1 MRLEVFCEDRLG
13 LTRELLDLLV
23 LRGIDLRGIDIDPIG
38 RIYLNFA
45 ELEFATFSSLM
56 AEIRRIAGVTDV
68 RTVPWMPSEREHL
81 ALSALLV
88 AMPEPVLSL
97 DTKGRVELANP
108 ASCLLFGQSQAKLRN
123 HPVAQLIADFN
134 VQRWLESSPQETHAE
149 HVVVNGQN
157 YLLEVTPV
165 YLEGEHNERVLT
177 GAVAM
182 LRSTVRMGRQL
193 QTMTSQD
200 TSAFSQILAVG
211 PKMRHVVEQ
220 ARKLAML
227 SAPLLIVG
235 DTGTGKDLL
244 AHACHL
250 ASPRAG
256 KPYLALNCGSIP
268 EDAVESELF
277 GDALQGKKG
286 FFEQANG
293 GCMIARAINPS
304 VFGVLFNNWAL
315 ELAILLTTLAISGL
329 TGWLLVRYSALPGAT
344 GAWGSSPGG
353 ASAMVVMAQEYGAD
367 VRLVALMQYLRVLFV
382 VGAAALVVRYALGN
396 EAQEMTQDI
405 VWFPSLTQNFPF
417 TLLLTAVA
425 CWLGM
430 RLRIPSGAMLLPML
444 LGALAQ
450 GGGWLMLELPEW
462 LLAMAYAVLGWTVG
476 LQFNKAIFLLA
487 LKTLPQIIASIIGLI
502 LMCALMAL
510 ALTHILQMDFMTAYL
525 ATSPGG
531 LDTVAIIAAGTR
543 ADMSFIMALQTLR
556 LFTILLTGPAMAR
569 AISRYAPRQ

>member
-1 MRLEVFCEDRLG
+1 MLLSGAGLG
-13 LTRELLDLLV
+13 LIYVYVSNGFACDPFLGVVVSCSVNKKTTATNGGSFAGIQSYQLFLPKVTGFHGAQVPKLSFQCSRSQATTSRTLDTSLAHPVYQWLLPVALCRVFPGWTQDDIPGWCILASRRAIGHWLILLLLSV
-23 LRGIDLRGIDIDPIG
+23 L
-38 RIYLNFA
+38 
-45 ELEFATFSSLM
+45 FSSLLLRIHLP
-56 AEIRRIAGVTDV
+56 AALLLGPLIAG
-68 RTVPWMPSEREHL
+68 L
-81 ALSALLV
+81 I
-88 AMPEPVLSL
+88 LSL
-97 DTKGRVELANP
+97 RGV
-108 ASCLLFGQSQAKLRN
+108 KLS
-123 HPVAQLIADFN
+123 I
-134 VQRWLESSPQETHAE
+134 
-149 HVVVNGQN
+149 
-157 YLLEVTPV
+157 
-165 YLEGEHNERVLT
+165 
-177 GAVAM
+177 
-182 LRSTVRMGRQL
+182 
-193 QTMTSQD
+193 
-200 TSAFSQILAVG
+200 
-211 PKMRHVVEQ
+211 
-220 ARKLAML
+220 
-227 SAPLLIVG
+227 
-235 DTGTGKDLL
+235 
-244 AHACHL
+244 
-250 ASPRAG
+250 PR
-256 KPYLALNCGSIP
+256 PCYLA
-268 EDAVESELF
+268 A
-277 GDALQGKKG
+277 
-286 FFEQANG
+286 QAIV

-315 ELAILLTTLAISGL
+315 VLAILLTTLAISGL

-405 VWFPSLTQNFPF
+405 VWFPSLTLNFPF

-487 LKTLPQIIASIIGLI
+487 LKTLPQIIASILGLI

>member
-1 MRLEVFCEDRLG
+1 MASRRAIGHWLI
-13 LTRELLDLLV
+13 LLLLSV
-23 LRGIDLRGIDIDPIG
+23 L
-38 RIYLNFA
+38 
-45 ELEFATFSSLM
+45 FSSLLLRIHLP
-56 AEIRRIAGVTDV
+56 AALLLGPLIAG
-68 RTVPWMPSEREHL
+68 L
-81 ALSALLV
+81 ILSLRGVKLSIPRPCYLV
-88 AMPEPVLSL
+88 A
-97 DTKGRVELANP
+97 
-108 ASCLLFGQSQAKLRN
+108 QA
-123 HPVAQLIADFN
+123 
-134 VQRWLESSPQETHAE
+134 
-149 HVVVNGQN
+149 
-157 YLLEVTPV
+157 
-165 YLEGEHNERVLT
+165 
-177 GAVAM
+177 
-182 LRSTVRMGRQL
+182 
-193 QTMTSQD
+193 
-200 TSAFSQILAVG
+200 
-211 PKMRHVVEQ
+211 
-220 ARKLAML
+220 
-227 SAPLLIVG
+227 IV
-235 DTGTGKDLL
+235 
-244 AHACHL
+244 
-250 ASPRAG
+250 
-256 KPYLALNCGSIP
+256 
-268 EDAVESELF
+268 
-277 GDALQGKKG
+277 
-286 FFEQANG
+286 

-315 ELAILLTTLAISGL
+315 VLAILLTTLAISGL

-353 ASAMVVMAQEYGAD
+353 ASAMVV
-367 VRLVALMQYLRVLFV
+367 
-382 VGAAALVVRYALGN
+382 RYALGN

-405 VWFPSLTQNFPF
+405 VWFPSLTLNFPF

>member
-268 EDAVESELF
+268 EDAVESELS
-277 GDALQGKKG
+277 ATR
-286 FFEQANG
+286 
-293 GCMIARAINPS
+293 CRARRASSSKPTAARCCWMKLARCRRACRPS
-304 VFGVLFNNWAL
+304 CCAFS
-315 ELAILLTTLAISGL
+315 TTAPS
-329 TGWLLVRYSALPGAT
+329 
-344 GAWGSSPGG
+344 
-353 ASAMVVMAQEYGAD
+353 
-367 VRLVALMQYLRVLFV
+367 
-382 VGAAALVVRYALGN
+382 AALA
-396 EAQEMTQDI
+396 
-405 VWFPSLTQNFPF
+405 
-417 TLLLTAVA
+417 
-425 CWLGM
+425 
-430 RLRIPSGAMLLPML
+430 RIMKCTS
-444 LGALAQ
+444 
-450 GGGWLMLELPEW
+450 
-462 LLAMAYAVLGWTVG
+462 
-476 LQFNKAIFLLA
+476 
-487 LKTLPQIIASIIGLI
+487 
-502 LMCALMAL
+502 MC
-510 ALTHILQMDFMTAYL
+510 
-525 ATSPGG
+525 G
-531 LDTVAIIAAGTR
+531 
-543 ADMSFIMALQTLR
+543 
-556 LFTILLTGPAMAR
+556 
-569 AISRYAPRQ
+569 

>member
-1 MRLEVFCEDRLG
+1 MSTSPGHLLQWMKLLG
-13 LTRELLDLLV
+13 LSAGLSGVLFGLHLPAALLLGPMIAGITLS
-23 LRGIDLRGIDIDPIG
+23 LRG
-38 RIYLNFA
+38 A
-45 ELEFATFSSLM
+45 S
-56 AEIRRIAGVTDV
+56 IRVPRPFFIA
-68 RTVPWMPSEREHL
+68 
-81 ALSALLV
+81 A
-88 AMPEPVLSL
+88 
-97 DTKGRVELANP
+97 
-108 ASCLLFGQSQAKLRN
+108 QA
-123 HPVAQLIADFN
+123 I
-134 VQRWLESSPQETHAE
+134 
-149 HVVVNGQN
+149 
-157 YLLEVTPV
+157 
-165 YLEGEHNERVLT
+165 
-177 GAVAM
+177 
-182 LRSTVRMGRQL
+182 
-193 QTMTSQD
+193 
-200 TSAFSQILAVG
+200 I
-211 PKMRHVVEQ
+211 
-220 ARKLAML
+220 
-227 SAPLLIVG
+227 
-235 DTGTGKDLL
+235 
-244 AHACHL
+244 
-250 ASPRAG
+250 
-256 KPYLALNCGSIP
+256 
-268 EDAVESELF
+268 
-277 GDALQGKKG
+277 
-286 FFEQANG
+286 
-293 GCMIARAINPS
+293 GCMIARTLTPS
-304 VFGVLFNNWAL
+304 VFSVLIGHWPL
-315 ELAILLTTLAISGL
+315 VLLILFSTLAVSAL

-405 VWFPSLTQNFPF
+405 VWFPSLTLNFPF

-487 LKTLPQIIASIIGLI
+487 LKTLPQIIASILGLI

>member
-1 MRLEVFCEDRLG
+1 MASRRAIGHWLI
-13 LTRELLDLLV
+13 LLLLSV
-23 LRGIDLRGIDIDPIG
+23 L
-38 RIYLNFA
+38 
-45 ELEFATFSSLM
+45 FSSLLLRIHLP
-56 AEIRRIAGVTDV
+56 AALLLGPLIAG
-68 RTVPWMPSEREHL
+68 L
-81 ALSALLV
+81 I
-88 AMPEPVLSL
+88 LSL
-97 DTKGRVELANP
+97 RGV
-108 ASCLLFGQSQAKLRN
+108 KLS
-123 HPVAQLIADFN
+123 I
-134 VQRWLESSPQETHAE
+134 
-149 HVVVNGQN
+149 
-157 YLLEVTPV
+157 
-165 YLEGEHNERVLT
+165 
-177 GAVAM
+177 
-182 LRSTVRMGRQL
+182 
-193 QTMTSQD
+193 
-200 TSAFSQILAVG
+200 
-211 PKMRHVVEQ
+211 
-220 ARKLAML
+220 
-227 SAPLLIVG
+227 
-235 DTGTGKDLL
+235 
-244 AHACHL
+244 
-250 ASPRAG
+250 PR
-256 KPYLALNCGSIP
+256 PCYLA
-268 EDAVESELF
+268 A
-277 GDALQGKKG
+277 
-286 FFEQANG
+286 QAIV

-315 ELAILLTTLAISGL
+315 VLAILLTTLAISGL

-405 VWFPSLTQNFPF
+405 VWFPSLTLNFPF

-531 LDTVAIIAAGTR
+531 LDTVAIIAAATR

-556 LFTILLTGPAMAR
+556 LFTILLTGPAWRGLSPAMRRGNKKPSQSEGWADRMSASAMRPGNLLSGFQGGQRGVVVRLFGDFVHQLAVDDLIVFIDNDHRTGSQASQRTGGDGDAVVSEEGR
-569 AISRYAPRQ
+569 AAQRGQGDHIAQAFRAAEAGLGERQVSGNAQHYGVVQFSGQLVEFTH

>member
-1 MRLEVFCEDRLG
+1 MASRRAIGHWLI
-13 LTRELLDLLV
+13 LLLLSV
-23 LRGIDLRGIDIDPIG
+23 L
-38 RIYLNFA
+38 
-45 ELEFATFSSLM
+45 FSSLLLRIHLP
-56 AEIRRIAGVTDV
+56 AALLLGPLIAG
-68 RTVPWMPSEREHL
+68 L
-81 ALSALLV
+81 I
-88 AMPEPVLSL
+88 LSL
-97 DTKGRVELANP
+97 RGV
-108 ASCLLFGQSQAKLRN
+108 KLS
-123 HPVAQLIADFN
+123 I
-134 VQRWLESSPQETHAE
+134 
-149 HVVVNGQN
+149 
-157 YLLEVTPV
+157 
-165 YLEGEHNERVLT
+165 
-177 GAVAM
+177 
-182 LRSTVRMGRQL
+182 
-193 QTMTSQD
+193 
-200 TSAFSQILAVG
+200 
-211 PKMRHVVEQ
+211 
-220 ARKLAML
+220 
-227 SAPLLIVG
+227 
-235 DTGTGKDLL
+235 
-244 AHACHL
+244 
-250 ASPRAG
+250 PR
-256 KPYLALNCGSIP
+256 PCYLA
-268 EDAVESELF
+268 A
-277 GDALQGKKG
+277 
-286 FFEQANG
+286 QAIV

-315 ELAILLTTLAISGL
+315 VLAILLTTLAISGL
-329 TGWLLVRYSALPGAT
+329 T
-344 GAWGSSPGG
+344 GG

-367 VRLVALMQYLRVLFV
+367 VRLVALKQYLRVLFV

-405 VWFPSLTQNFPF
+405 VWFPSLTLNFPF

-487 LKTLPQIIASIIGLI
+487 LKTLPQIIASILGLI

-531 LDTVAIIAAGTR
+531 LDTVAIIAAATR

>member
-1 MRLEVFCEDRLG
+1 MASRRAIGHWLI
-13 LTRELLDLLV
+13 LLLLSV
-23 LRGIDLRGIDIDPIG
+23 L
-38 RIYLNFA
+38 
-45 ELEFATFSSLM
+45 FSSLLLRIHLP
-56 AEIRRIAGVTDV
+56 AALLLGPLIAG
-68 RTVPWMPSEREHL
+68 L
-81 ALSALLV
+81 I
-88 AMPEPVLSL
+88 LSL
-97 DTKGRVELANP
+97 RGV
-108 ASCLLFGQSQAKLRN
+108 KLS
-123 HPVAQLIADFN
+123 I
-134 VQRWLESSPQETHAE
+134 
-149 HVVVNGQN
+149 
-157 YLLEVTPV
+157 
-165 YLEGEHNERVLT
+165 
-177 GAVAM
+177 
-182 LRSTVRMGRQL
+182 
-193 QTMTSQD
+193 
-200 TSAFSQILAVG
+200 
-211 PKMRHVVEQ
+211 
-220 ARKLAML
+220 
-227 SAPLLIVG
+227 
-235 DTGTGKDLL
+235 
-244 AHACHL
+244 
-250 ASPRAG
+250 PR
-256 KPYLALNCGSIP
+256 PCYLA
-268 EDAVESELF
+268 A
-277 GDALQGKKG
+277 
-286 FFEQANG
+286 QAIV

-315 ELAILLTTLAISGL
+315 VLAILLTTLAISGL

-405 VWFPSLTQNFPF
+405 VWFPSLTLNFPF

-430 RLRIPSGAMLLPML
+430 RLRIPSGAMLLPMLLGALAQGGGWLML

-487 LKTLPQIIASIIGLI
+487 LKTLPQIIASILGLI
-502 LMCALMAL
+502 LMCTLMAL

>member
-1 MRLEVFCEDRLG
+1 MASRRAIGHWLI
-13 LTRELLDLLV
+13 LLLLSV
-23 LRGIDLRGIDIDPIG
+23 L
-38 RIYLNFA
+38 
-45 ELEFATFSSLM
+45 FSSLLLRIHLP
-56 AEIRRIAGVTDV
+56 AALLLGPLIAG
-68 RTVPWMPSEREHL
+68 L
-81 ALSALLV
+81 I
-88 AMPEPVLSL
+88 LSL
-97 DTKGRVELANP
+97 RGV
-108 ASCLLFGQSQAKLRN
+108 KLS
-123 HPVAQLIADFN
+123 I
-134 VQRWLESSPQETHAE
+134 
-149 HVVVNGQN
+149 
-157 YLLEVTPV
+157 
-165 YLEGEHNERVLT
+165 
-177 GAVAM
+177 
-182 LRSTVRMGRQL
+182 
-193 QTMTSQD
+193 
-200 TSAFSQILAVG
+200 
-211 PKMRHVVEQ
+211 
-220 ARKLAML
+220 
-227 SAPLLIVG
+227 
-235 DTGTGKDLL
+235 
-244 AHACHL
+244 
-250 ASPRAG
+250 PR
-256 KPYLALNCGSIP
+256 PCYLA
-268 EDAVESELF
+268 A
-277 GDALQGKKG
+277 
-286 FFEQANG
+286 QAIV

-315 ELAILLTTLAISGL
+315 VLAILLTTLAISGL

-405 VWFPSLTQNFPF
+405 VWFPSLTLNFPF
-417 TLLLTAVA
+417 TLLLT
-425 CWLGM
+425 
-430 RLRIPSGAMLLPML
+430 
-444 LGALAQ
+444 
-450 GGGWLMLELPEW
+450 LELPEW

-487 LKTLPQIIASIIGLI
+487 LKTLPQIIASILGLI

>member
-1 MRLEVFCEDRLG
+1 MASRRAIGHWLI
-13 LTRELLDLLV
+13 LLLLSV
-23 LRGIDLRGIDIDPIG
+23 L
-38 RIYLNFA
+38 
-45 ELEFATFSSLM
+45 FSSLLLRIHLP
-56 AEIRRIAGVTDV
+56 AALLLGPLIAG
-68 RTVPWMPSEREHL
+68 L
-81 ALSALLV
+81 ILSLRGVKLSIPRPCYLV
-88 AMPEPVLSL
+88 A
-97 DTKGRVELANP
+97 
-108 ASCLLFGQSQAKLRN
+108 QA
-123 HPVAQLIADFN
+123 
-134 VQRWLESSPQETHAE
+134 
-149 HVVVNGQN
+149 
-157 YLLEVTPV
+157 
-165 YLEGEHNERVLT
+165 
-177 GAVAM
+177 
-182 LRSTVRMGRQL
+182 
-193 QTMTSQD
+193 
-200 TSAFSQILAVG
+200 
-211 PKMRHVVEQ
+211 
-220 ARKLAML
+220 
-227 SAPLLIVG
+227 IV
-235 DTGTGKDLL
+235 
-244 AHACHL
+244 
-250 ASPRAG
+250 
-256 KPYLALNCGSIP
+256 
-268 EDAVESELF
+268 
-277 GDALQGKKG
+277 
-286 FFEQANG
+286 

-315 ELAILLTTLAISGL
+315 VLAILLTTLAISGL

-367 VRLVALMQYLRVLFV
+367 VRLVA
-382 VGAAALVVRYALGN
+382 RYALGN

-405 VWFPSLTQNFPF
+405 VWFPSLTLNFPF

>member
-1 MRLEVFCEDRLG
+1 MSTVTISDTPFVGNDRLLVG
-13 LTRELLDLLV
+13 IVLSVLTFWL
-23 LRGIDLRGIDIDPIG
+23 
-38 RIYLNFA
+38 FA
-45 ELEFATFSSLM
+45 QSVINVVPAMISSLDISL
-56 AEIRRIAGVTDV
+56 ETL
-68 RTVPWMPSEREHL
+68 TL
-81 ALSALLV
+81 AVSLSALFSGCFVVASGGLADKFGRMRMTTIGLGLSIVGSAMLV
-88 AMPEPVLSL
+88 VAQGPGLFL
-97 DTKGRVELANP
+97 AGRV
-108 ASCLLFGQSQAKLRN
+108 
-123 HPVAQLIADFN
+123 
-134 VQRWLESSPQETHAE
+134 
-149 HVVVNGQN
+149 
-157 YLLEVTPV
+157 
-165 YLEGEHNERVLT
+165 
-177 GAVAM
+177 
-182 LRSTVRMGRQL
+182 L
-193 QTMTSQD
+193 Q
-200 TSAFSQILAVG
+200 G
-211 PKMRHVVEQ
+211 
-220 ARKLAML
+220 L
-227 SAPLLIVG
+227 SA
-235 DTGTGKDLL
+235 
-244 AHACHL
+244 ACIMP
-250 ASPRAG
+250 AT
-256 KPYLALNCGSIP
+256 LALIKTWYEGRARQRAVSFWVIGSW
-268 EDAVESELF
+268 
-277 GDALQGKKG
+277 
-286 FFEQANG
+286 G
-293 GCMIARAINPS
+293 G
-304 VFGVLFNNWAL
+304 
-315 ELAILLTTLAISGL
+315 SGL
-329 TGWLLVRYSALPGAT
+329 CS
-344 GAWGSSPGG
+344 
-353 ASAMVVMAQEYGAD
+353 MVVMAQEYGAD

-405 VWFPSLTQNFPF
+405 VWFPSLTLNFPF

>member
-1 MRLEVFCEDRLG
+1 MASRRAIGHWLI
-13 LTRELLDLLV
+13 LLLLSV
-23 LRGIDLRGIDIDPIG
+23 L
-38 RIYLNFA
+38 
-45 ELEFATFSSLM
+45 FSSLLLRIHLP
-56 AEIRRIAGVTDV
+56 AALLLGPLIAG
-68 RTVPWMPSEREHL
+68 L
-81 ALSALLV
+81 I
-88 AMPEPVLSL
+88 LSL
-97 DTKGRVELANP
+97 RGV
-108 ASCLLFGQSQAKLRN
+108 KLS
-123 HPVAQLIADFN
+123 I
-134 VQRWLESSPQETHAE
+134 
-149 HVVVNGQN
+149 
-157 YLLEVTPV
+157 
-165 YLEGEHNERVLT
+165 
-177 GAVAM
+177 
-182 LRSTVRMGRQL
+182 
-193 QTMTSQD
+193 
-200 TSAFSQILAVG
+200 
-211 PKMRHVVEQ
+211 
-220 ARKLAML
+220 
-227 SAPLLIVG
+227 
-235 DTGTGKDLL
+235 
-244 AHACHL
+244 
-250 ASPRAG
+250 PR
-256 KPYLALNCGSIP
+256 PCYLA
-268 EDAVESELF
+268 A
-277 GDALQGKKG
+277 
-286 FFEQANG
+286 QAIV

-315 ELAILLTTLAISGL
+315 VLAILLTTLAISGL
-329 TGWLLVRYSALPGAT
+329 TGWLLVRYSALP
-344 GAWGSSPGG
+344 
-353 ASAMVVMAQEYGAD
+353 MVVMAQEYGAD

-405 VWFPSLTQNFPF
+405 VWFPALTLNFPF

-487 LKTLPQIIASIIGLI
+487 LKTLPQIIASILGLI

-556 LFTILLTGPAMAR
+556 LFTSLLTGPAMAR